1 MPHGSTYH
9 IHRIWLQCQQDISHN
24 IDKLLHRVPSETA
37 CLNPSFSPKARNP
50 EKRPNTMSFNSRNI
64 RKRIKRTCQMCTSGD
79 SSVVCPPSVQK
90 SSQKTRKGEEEI
102 LAWGTSRA
110 SRASRSL
117 GKEFSTS
124 SFRKFYHVSWTAS
137 TLRTHYG
144 QDIPKQMS
152 VRIKECH

>member
-1 MPHGSTYH
+1 MAVHIIYIAFGSNVIRTY
-9 IHRIWLQCQQDISHN
+9 RTTSTSCCTGSHQ
-24 IDKLLHRVPSETA
+24 KQRA
-37 CLNPSFSPKARNP
+37 CLNPSFSPKARKP
-50 EKRPNTMSFNSRNI
+50 GKRPNTMSFNSRNI

-79 SSVVCPPSVQK
+79 SAVVCPPSVQK
-90 SSQKTRKGEEEI
+90 SSQKTRKREEEI